1 MTAKERLLR
10 EVEQAPDDLLEE
22 VLNFLLFTKSK
33 QAIEQPLSHNNAVQT
48 AHAVKDT
55 NSTSPIWDSFSSFT
69 ENIPEDV
76 LAQLPTD
83 GAEQHDHYIYG
94 TPKRP

>member
-33 QAIEQPLSHNNAVQT
+33 QAREQPLSHNSAVQT
-48 AHAVKDT
+48 AHEAKDT
-55 NSTSPIWDSFSSFT
+55 NSTSLIWDSFSSFT

-76 LAQLPTD
+76 LDQLPTD

>member
-33 QAIEQPLSHNNAVQT
+33 QATEQPLPHNNAVQT
-48 AHAVKDT
+48 AHEVKDT

>member
-22 VLNFLLFTKSK
+22 VLNFLLFTKTQ
-33 QAIEQPLSHNNAVQT
+33 QAKEQPLSHNSAVQ
-48 AHAVKDT
+48 AEQEAQDT
-55 NSTSPIWDSFSSFT
+55 DSTSSIWDSFSSLT
-69 ENIPEDV
+69 ENMPEDI

-94 TPKRP
+94 TPKRS

>member
-33 QAIEQPLSHNNAVQT
+33 QATEQPLSHNNAVQT
-48 AHAVKDT
+48 AHEVKDT

-76 LAQLPTD
+76 LAQMPTD